1 MAAVHLPGEVTL
13 IDLLSD
19 EEMADPATTAAK
31 LLQTERAYY
40 YDKFDPPFYIF
51 SRYDDVNNALLDA
64 DTYLEGFGNGP
75 NFQPALGILSDAPH
89 HTFIRNLIQPDFLAK
104 KINDLQSRLEE
115 IVHELLD
122 VVADKPVWDLH
133 DDLSFPLPVII
144 ICEILGIPT
153 NDIAKFKRW
162 ADASVASM
170 CSEDPTQYL
179 NQLEEM
185 NAYLLQQIHAKRIT
199 PGGDDL
205 LTLIAQAKQQGEY
218 LPDAETVGLA
228 VQLFVAGNETTT
240 SLISNL
246 VWRLLTVGD
255 LWNEFC
261 RGEFDADSAITESLR
276 FDPPLL
282 GLFKTTARE
291 VQIDGVTVP
300 ANTKVM
306 MHYGAANRD
315 PRAFPEPNRFDVRRT
330 GKKQLSF
337 SVGLHVCIGRE
348 LAKLEARV
356 TLNALRQRFPQLRLL
371 NQGERVGPFLFWGR
385 AKLPVA
391 H

>member
-1 MAAVHLPGEVTL
+1 ME
-13 IDLLSD
+13 IDLLSE
-19 EEMADPATTAAK
+19 EEMADPSTTAAK
-31 LLQTERAYY
+31 LLAGPRAYY
-40 YDKFDPPFYIF
+40 YDKFNPPFYIF
-51 SRYDDVNNALLDA
+51 SRYEDVNNALLDA
-64 DTYLEGFGNGP
+64 ATYTEGSGNGP
-75 NFQPALGILSDAPH
+75 TFQPALGVLSDAPH

-104 KINDLQSRLEE
+104 KISDLQPRLEA
-115 IVHELLD
+115 IVQDLLNA
-122 VVADKPVWDLH
+122 VEDKAVWDLH

-144 ICEILGIPT
+144 ICEMLGIPT
-153 NDIAKFKRW
+153 DDITKFKRW

-170 CSEDPTQYL
+170 CSEDPTEYL
-179 NQLEEM
+179 SQLEEM
-185 NAYLLQQIHAKRIT
+185 RAYLLQQIQAKRV
-199 PGGDDL
+199 GASSNDL
-205 LTLIAQAKQQGEY
+205 LSIIARAQLDGEY
-218 LPDAETVGLA
+218 LPDEETVGLA
-228 VQLFVAGNETTT
+228 QQIFVAGNETTT

-246 VWRLLTVGD
+246 VWRLLSIDD
-255 LWNEFC
+255 LWGELC
-261 RGEFDADSAITESLR
+261 RGNIDVDSAITESLR

-282 GLFKTTARE
+282 GLFKTTSRD
-291 VQIDGVTVP
+291 VLVDGVTVP

-315 PRAFPEPNRFDVRRT
+315 PLVFPEPNTFDVRRT
-330 GKKQLSF
+330 GKKMLSF

-356 TLNALRQRFPQLRLL
+356 TLAALSDRYPNLRLV